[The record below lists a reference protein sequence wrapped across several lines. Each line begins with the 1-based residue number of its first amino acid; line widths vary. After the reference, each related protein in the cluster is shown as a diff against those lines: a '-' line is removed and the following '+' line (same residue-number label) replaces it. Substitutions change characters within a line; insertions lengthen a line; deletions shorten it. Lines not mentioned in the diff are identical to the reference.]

1 MGLHMEKG
9 NSVLFLYFF
18 TFLKQVLHV
27 VFFFFLTF
35 KSFLLIMSTLTIKKI
50 IKKLLLLYILIL
62 YFSFCQFSKRTYN
75 FYFFYFLE
83 MIAISLTYNLSNL
96 YLNCS
101 PAKIGVQHQSIN
113 QSYTL
118 HYLILLLCLK
128 IISMCFIFL
137 FEFQCS

>member
-1 MGLHMEKG
+1 MEKG

-113 QSYTL
+113 QSIIYLALFNFTALLEDNFHVL
-118 HYLILLLCLK
+118 HIF
-128 IISMCFIFL
+128 IWISV
-137 FEFQCS
+137 